1 MSKTRFLPTKPNA
14 VSVTLISRYEKAV
27 STARALSASDTM
39 DTDVSEL
46 PVSRN
51 YFVNSIPRMLSAVTT
66 SREGLHEA
74 VYSALFFD
82 KTSNEKELIYPKSE
96 IKLLVINKLIN
107 NDQQDVF
114 NRLKEISSSSRFK
127 TKLARNPSNSRQKS
141 FSSEKISKLLDQHQN
156 VMSFS
161 HPKLSMDRTHKHSIE
176 VGAKNPH
183 SIAKVLKL
191 ELEKSPAIEAAIA
204 FPDPTLLKQLSLEEL
219 AELEIDGPDDF
230 CLFIITKDEG
240 CYFDL
245 VYSFNPVLELA
256 EDFGWSPSIEVF
268 TVAQAEEAGGL
279 ENLARSWSPLV
290 HSIFH
295 K

>member
-1 MSKTRFLPTKPNA
+1 MSIPRFLPTEPNA
-14 VSVTLISRYEKAV
+14 VSETLISRYESAV
-27 STARALSASDTM
+27 TTARAINASDTM
-39 DTDVSEL
+39 DTYVSEL

-51 YFVNSIPRMLSAVTT
+51 YFANSITRMLSSAAT
-66 SREGLHEA
+66 SRDGLLEA
-74 VYSALFFD
+74 VYSARFFD
-82 KTSNEKELIYPKSE
+82 KTSNEKELVYPKTE
-96 IKLLVINKLIN
+96 IKVLVIDKLIN

-114 NRLKEISSSSRFK
+114 SRMKEISSSCRFK
-127 TKLARNPSNSRQKS
+127 TKLAKSPSNSRQKS
-141 FSSEKISKLLDQHQN
+141 FSLEKISKLLDQKQN
-156 VMSFS
+156 RMNFL
-161 HPKLSMDRTHKHSIE
+161 HAKLGIERTHKHSIE
-176 VGAKNPH
+176 VGAKSPH

-204 FPDPTLLKQLSLEEL
+204 FPDPTLLEQLSLEEL
-219 AELEIDGPDDF
+219 AELEINGPDDF
-230 CLFIITKDEG
+230 CLFIVTKDDG

-245 VYSFNPVLELA
+245 VYSFNAVLELA

>member
-1 MSKTRFLPTKPNA
+1 MSTPRFLPTEPNA
-14 VSVTLISRYEKAV
+14 VSETLISRYESAV
-27 STARALSASDTM
+27 PTARAISSSDTM
-39 DTDVSEL
+39 DTYVSEL

-51 YFVNSIPRMLSAVTT
+51 YFANSITRMLSSATT
-66 SREGLHEA
+66 SRHGLLEA
-74 VYSALFFD
+74 VYSTHFFD
-82 KTSNEKELIYPKSE
+82 KTSNEKEFVYPKTE
-96 IKLLVINKLIN
+96 IKVLVIDKLIN

-114 NRLKEISSSSRFK
+114 NRMKEISSSCRFK
-127 TKLARNPSNSRQKS
+127 TKLAKSPSNSRQKS
-141 FSSEKISKLLDQHQN
+141 FSLEKISKLLDQKQN
-156 VMSFS
+156 RMNFL
-161 HPKLSMDRTHKHSIE
+161 HAKLGIERTHKYSIE
-176 VGAKNPH
+176 VGTKSPH

-204 FPDPTLLKQLSLEEL
+204 FPDPTLLEQLSLEEL

-230 CLFIITKDEG
+230 CLFIVTKDDG

-245 VYSFNPVLELA
+245 VYSFNSVLELA
-256 EDFGWSPSIEVF
+256 ENFGWSPSIEVF
-268 TVAQAEEAGGL
+268 TVTQAEEAGGL